1 MNDSQVPE
9 LKFSSFIYK
18 TRDTRSMISHVKYL
32 CGLKNSMIAA
42 PLISTETPSVCN
54 SSTTRFMGLLGGQ
67 LIFFL
72 K

>member
-18 TRDTRSMISHVKYL
+18 TRDTPSMILHVKYL

-42 PLISTETPSVCN
+42 PLISTQTPSVCN
-54 SSTTRFMGLLGGQ
+54 NSITKYMELLGGS
-67 LIFFL
+67 
-72 K
+72 